1 MLISHWLHIDV
12 LISLGVIVVAV
23 GTAVIVSLV
32 LTRGKEPDAAVLEAA
47 GHGDTV
53 KKADEDE

>member
-1 MLISHWLHIDV
+1 MLLSHWLHIPV

-23 GTAVIVSLV
+23 GSAVVVSLV

-47 GHGDTV
+47 GRGDLV
-53 KKADEDE
+53 KKQDEEA